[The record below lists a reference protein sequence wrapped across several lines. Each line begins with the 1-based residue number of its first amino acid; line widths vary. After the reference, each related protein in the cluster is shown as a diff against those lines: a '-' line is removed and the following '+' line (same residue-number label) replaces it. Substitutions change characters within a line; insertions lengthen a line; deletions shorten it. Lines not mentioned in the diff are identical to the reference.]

1 MKQLEII
8 EPLKEILAAN
18 SQIQTAFLY
27 GSVARKMATANS
39 DVDIA
44 TVITSDFDVNDL
56 IKSIEAHFQNHLVR
70 VGNVVLRNKIVL
82 YFKSLPKVEISFAT
96 SIEEH
101 ARNYLGSEIS
111 LENIESSILFD
122 HTGNALHYF
131 QQITNNKMAIKPE
144 EKENLI
150 DKFLYEFESCS
161 NAHRRSDGYQFYF
174 FYNIALHVAIQ
185 LNHLAKGEI
194 KFNFLPKNF
203 IANK

>member
-101 ARNYLGSEIS
+101 ARNSEGPS
-111 LENIESSILFD
+111 RCAKSICASYRKD
-122 HTGNALHYF
+122 
-131 QQITNNKMAIKPE
+131 Q
-144 EKENLI
+144 
-150 DKFLYEFESCS
+150 D
-161 NAHRRSDGYQFYF
+161 
-174 FYNIALHVAIQ
+174 
-185 LNHLAKGEI
+185 
-194 KFNFLPKNF
+194 
-203 IANK
+203 

>member
-1 MKQLEII
+1 MYNDDTIVAIATASGIGSISIVRVSGAKALEIA
-8 EPLKEILAAN
+8 LKI
-18 SQIQTAFLY
+18 SQKTTINP
-27 GSVARKMATANS
+27 R
-39 DVDIA
+39 IA
-44 TVITSDFDVNDL
+44 TLSYLYDKKQNIID
-56 IKSIEAHFQNHLVR
+56 EA
-70 VGNVVLRNKIVL
+70 IVL

-111 LENIESSILFD
+111 LENIESSILFH

-174 FYNIALHVAIQ
+174 FYNNGLPLV
-185 LNHLAKGEI
+185 
-194 KFNFLPKNF
+194 FLVFF
-203 IANK
+203 I